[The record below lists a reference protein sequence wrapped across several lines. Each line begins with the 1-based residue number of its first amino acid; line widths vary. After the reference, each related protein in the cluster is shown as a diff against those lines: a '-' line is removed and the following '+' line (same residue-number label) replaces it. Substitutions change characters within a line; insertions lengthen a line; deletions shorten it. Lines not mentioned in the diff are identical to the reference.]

1 MSDHHCPAH
10 DLYTPTCAPC
20 RVLTLTAELAGSDEE
35 LRRSQAAL
43 ATAVR
48 EREEARRETGW
59 HRELAATHA
68 AHLSA
73 ARRALGK
80 ARGLLRRVYDVAG
93 YREIADY
100 FNALAASGAEE
111 AGGNGACKCSVGL
124 PCTCGAAWTAGPA
137 PAPEGAC
144 GERLPD
150 PRVDREA
157 LVAFAGSVREP
168 TGPLAGAAPAPP
180 PAAGEDAPHDRSR
193 CDNTAACT
201 CPCSMCE
208 YRRAPARDP
217 GGAR

>member
-48 EREEARRETGW
+48 EREEARGSAERWRAAAENFTAAANRARE
-59 HRELAATHA
+59 REAAA
-68 AHLSA
+68 VMDLEA
-73 ARRALGK
+73 ARRALGEI
-80 ARGLLRRVYDVAG
+80 AALGLDVAE
-93 YREIADY
+93 RNHAAARWRMFEIAR
-100 FNALAASGAEE
+100 AHL
-111 AGGNGACKCSVGL
+111 
-124 PCTCGAAWTAGPA
+124 PA
-137 PAPEGAC
+137 PAPPPAAGAC

-157 LVAFAGSVREP
+157 LVAFARSVREP

-180 PAAGEDAPHDRSR
+180 AADRLCGAQSGEK
-193 CDNTAACT
+193 T
-201 CPCSMCE
+201 CVLADGHEGLHLHGWSGGLPP
-208 YRRAPARDP
+208 APARDP